1 MPRRELL
8 TPAERESLLTVPV
21 IEADQ
26 IRHYTLSRSDLA
38 FVRQHRWNYNRLG
51 VARVATQLKTTPALL
66 DQYASRDQTRREHQ
80 QEVVQRLG
88 LTLFTRANFREIV
101 TWLIPT
107 ALQTIQGI
115 VLVQSAIEEIRS
127 RRLVLPTVRVLEL
140 IAAQATTRADRR
152 SPTTIA
158 CSCSCESG
166 MPRSCVAP
174 ARMKLPS

>member
-51 VARVATQLKTTPALL
+51 VAMVATQLKTTPALL

-107 ALQTIQGI
+107 ALQTI
-115 VLVQSAIEEIRS
+115 
-127 RRLVLPTVRVLEL
+127 
-140 IAAQATTRADRR
+140 
-152 SPTTIA
+152 
-158 CSCSCESG
+158 
-166 MPRSCVAP
+166 
-174 ARMKLPS
+174 

>member
-21 IEADQ
+21 IEAEQ

-38 FVRQHRWNYNRLG
+38 FIRQHRWDYNRLG
-51 VARVATQLKTTPALL
+51 VAVQLCYLRFPGRVLARGETPPPALLAMVASQLKTTPALW

-88 LTLFTRANFREIV
+88 LTLFTRTNFRELV

-115 VLVQSAIEEIRS
+115 VLVQSAIEEIRV
-127 RRLVLPTVRVLEL
+127 RRLVVPTVRVLEL
-140 IAAQATTRADRR
+140 IAA
-152 SPTTIA
+152 
-158 CSCSCESG
+158 
-166 MPRSCVAP
+166 
-174 ARMKLPS
+174 